1 MLLHPYDS
9 IVEECMTIK
18 RTLATL
24 CAIALFTSMA
34 FAQAATTTKKA
45 TDKTKTAAADTKK
58 EATTETKKAET
69 KALVDLNTATKDEL
83 KALPGVGDAYS
94 QKIIDGRPYANK
106 SQLVSKN
113 IVPKAT
119 YGKFSSMV
127 IAKQPAKEKKE
138 AATATKKK

>member
-1 MLLHPYDS
+1 M
-9 IVEECMTIK
+9 
-18 RTLATL
+18 
-24 CAIALFTSMA
+24 ALFTSMA

-58 EATTETKKAET
+58 EMKTEAKKE
-69 KALVDLNTATKDEL
+69 LVDLNTASKDDL

-119 YGKFSSMV
+119 YEKFSSMV
-127 IAKQPAKEKKE
+127 VAKQPAKEKKT
-138 AATATKKK
+138 AATTTKKK